1 MQLEG
6 EYLFDGPRDK
16 VWDLVRDPNV
26 LVKVLPGTQSMTQV
40 SENVYEGKMNVRV
53 GPVAGTFS
61 GRLVVSEEMPP
72 ESCTLSVE
80 GRGAPG
86 FINGVGQ
93 VQLVDQGD
101 GTTLLRYQGD
111 LQIGGKLAG
120 VGQRLMDSVSKSMI
134 RQGLESLNRSLHA
147 PPDRA
152 AAPAAVPEPSVRVVP
167 SETAF
172 AAAVARDVVKDIAD
186 DIFAPEYRT
195 AWMAAAVAMVG
206 MVIGF
211 WLGRVSSSD

>member
-1 MQLEG
+1 MKLEG
-6 EYLFDGPRDK
+6 EYLFDGPRDT

-53 GPVAGTFS
+53 GPVAGAFS
-61 GRLVVSEEMPP
+61 GRLVVSDEVPP

-101 GTTLLRYQGD
+101 GATLLKYQGD

-147 PPDRA
+147 PPDDA
-152 AAPAAVPEPSVRVVP
+152 AAPAAVPETPVYRPP

-172 AAAVARDVVKDIAD
+172 AATVARDVVKDMAD
-186 DIFAPEYRT
+186 DIFAPECRT

-211 WLGRVSSSD
+211 WLGRVSNSD

>member
-1 MQLEG
+1 MKLEG

-40 SENVYEGKMNVRV
+40 GENVYEGKMNVRI
-53 GPVAGTFS
+53 GPVAGVFA
-61 GRLVVSEEMPP
+61 GRLVVSDEVPP

-86 FINGVGQ
+86 FINGIGQ

-101 GTTLLRYQGD
+101 GTTLLKYQGD

-147 PPDRA
+147 PPDQV
-152 AAPAAVPEPSVRVVP
+152 AAPAALPEPSPGEGP

-172 AAAVARDVVKDIAD
+172 AATVARDVVKDIAAEV
-186 DIFAPEYRT
+186 FAPEYRT
-195 AWMAAAVAMVG
+195 AWMAAAVAIIG

-211 WLGRVSSSD
+211 WLGRMSSSD